1 MIGIMGAMN
10 IELNEILKFM
20 TIEETFDNGGLPIY
34 KGTIEGKEVVVA
46 LSGVGAVKSAMMMT
60 QLLERFDLDCFINI
74 GTAGGLQE
82 VEEELDVIISDRV
95 VKYDFD
101 FEVVYNIPLG
111 FTDEN
116 PYIFKTDKKLQDLAK
131 TVMEQLSDSRVFVG
145 DIVSG
150 DKFICKEEDVKFI
163 KTHYSSAYCGDMEAA
178 CIAQVCDFYKV
189 PFVII
194 RSLSDI
200 VLKEGNELSFE
211 TYAQLASAR
220 SAKFVKEV
228 VKAL

>member
-1 MIGIMGAMN
+1 
-10 IELNEILKFM
+10 
-20 TIEETFDNGGLPIY
+20 
-34 KGTIEGKEVVVA
+34 
-46 LSGVGAVKSAMMMT
+46 
-60 QLLERFDLDCFINI
+60 
-74 GTAGGLQE
+74 
-82 VEEELDVIISDRV
+82 
-95 VKYDFD
+95 
-101 FEVVYNIPLG
+101 
-111 FTDEN
+111 
-116 PYIFKTDKKLQDLAK
+116 
-131 TVMEQLSDSRVFVG
+131 MEQLSDSRVFVG

-150 DKFICKEEDVKFI
+150 DKFICKQEDVNFI
-163 KTHYSSAYCGDMEAA
+163 KTYYPSAYCGDMEAA